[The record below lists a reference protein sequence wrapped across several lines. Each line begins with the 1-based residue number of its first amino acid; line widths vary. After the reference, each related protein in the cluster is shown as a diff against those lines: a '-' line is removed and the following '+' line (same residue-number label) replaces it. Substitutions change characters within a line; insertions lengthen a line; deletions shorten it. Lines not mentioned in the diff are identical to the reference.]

1 MVEDEEL
8 DEIFEEDEEAF
19 NLSGK
24 SLDHPEALEP
34 PPPPPPP
41 ASDEMLIKS
50 PCKKQQHG
58 VQLRRA
64 VNKLGAM
71 RRRAS
76 TVASSVGAVQLNSL
90 LEDQQNRI
98 SPFEKSMSSRN
109 LMEQP
114 STSRRRSLSTGTS
127 WRSKSTSTLVS
138 HGDSERT
145 LSFRHSLASREKSWT
160 SRSEHFKHEPMDNVS
175 ESMELISEGD
185 PSTSYTNT
193 SSSLKNGDKSD

>member
-1 MVEDEEL
+1 VVEDEEL

-24 SLDHPEALEP
+24 SLDHPEALAP
-34 PPPPPPP
+34 PPPPPPS

-50 PCKKQQHG
+50 PSKKQQHG

-76 TVASSVGAVQLNSL
+76 TVAPSVGAAQLNAL
-90 LEDQQNRI
+90 LEEQQNRI

-114 STSRRRSLSTGTS
+114 STSRRRSLATGPS

-138 HGDSERT
+138 HGDSERNV
-145 LSFRHSLASREKSWT
+145 SFRQSFASREKSWSS
-160 SRSEHFKHEPMDNVS
+160 SRSEDIKHEPIDNVS
-175 ESMELISEGD
+175 ESMELISEED

-193 SSSLKNGDKSD
+193 SNGDKSD